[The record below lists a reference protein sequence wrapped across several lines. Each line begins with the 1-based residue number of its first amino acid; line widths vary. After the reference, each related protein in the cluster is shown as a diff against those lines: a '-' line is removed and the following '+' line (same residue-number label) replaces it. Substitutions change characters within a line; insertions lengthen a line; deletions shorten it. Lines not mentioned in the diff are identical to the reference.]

1 MFGKK
6 TIDGLT
12 FVYKNGLWI
21 LQSEEVCQKTYNDM
35 KEINSMP
42 LHHKNKTITYVKPNE
57 INNVCLLKSDLKNNM
72 LQFWKQ
78 SGLTKEEWITISAE
92 IDNIKGMIGDGADKT
107 FVNAAI
113 ERMSEIQLVC
123 YHTFFK
129 NPVQVINYTSGIF
142 ETTKDDDKYR
152 IIAVRVSK
160 QFNIPVIF
168 N

>member
-1 MFGKK
+1 
-6 TIDGLT
+6 
-12 FVYKNGLWI
+12 
-21 LQSEEVCQKTYNDM
+21 
-35 KEINSMP
+35 
-42 LHHKNKTITYVKPNE
+42 
-57 INNVCLLKSDLKNNM
+57 M

-107 FVNAAI
+107 LVDAAI
-113 ERMSEIQLVC
+113 ERMSEAQLVC

-129 NPVQVINYTSGIF
+129 NPVRIINYTSGIF